1 MGWTLA
7 FRLFGKQVDNVGDE
21 ISTAIAM
28 YDPETAT
35 EVDREVMV
43 GKLRDYGT
51 KLAKARA
58 DYEKEQKDVT
68 DLEALIASDNQVAA
82 KLAERLAAGEITEEQ
97 VTRFCDELEAQQ
109 QRLPQEKQEA
119 EDALAYYA
127 QIKEAVDQVSKDLAE
142 FDTLAK
148 KTMQL
153 AASAKAQKDLQEMR
167 LQRQEEL
174 NSLKAVGK
182 SSTALAALSKKAANL
197 KAEAEGLKTVADIQ
211 QKPLDDKKALDDIR
225 KSVTAPVQESPA
237 DRLARLT
244 GKA

>member
-7 FRLFGKQVDNVGDE
+7 LRLFGKQVDNVGDD

-35 EVDREVMV
+35 EVDREVLV
-43 GKLRDYGT
+43 EKLRACGI
-51 KLAKARA
+51 KLATARSA
-58 DYEKEQKDVT
+58 YEKEQKDVT
-68 DLEALIASDNQVAA
+68 DLEALIASDNQVAT
-82 KLAERLAAGEITEEQ
+82 KLAERLAAGEISEEQ

-119 EDALAYYA
+119 EDALSYYE
-127 QIKEAVDQVSKDLAE
+127 QIKEAVDLVSKDLAE
-142 FDTLAK
+142 FDGLAK
-148 KTMQL
+148 KTLQM

-167 LQRQEEL
+167 LQRQAEL
-174 NSLKAVGK
+174 NSLKTVGK
-182 SSTALAALSKKAANL
+182 SSTALAALSKKAASL

-225 KSVTAPVQESPA
+225 KSVMAPAVESA
-237 DRLARLT
+237 SERLARLT
-244 GKA
+244 GKV